1 MLFVC
6 HLGLVF
12 VKANL
17 HRASNIHTN
26 DRCLTYSWNT
36 FNKAYSELF
45 VLLSASRR
53 LNARL
58 QGGQNKHL
66 KVHSEAC
73 LLFPA

>member
-6 HLGLVF
+6 KLGLVF
-12 VKANL
+12 VEANM

-26 DRCLTYSWNT
+26 DKCLAYSWNA
-36 FNKAYSELF
+36 FNRAYSELF
-45 VLLSASRR
+45 VLLSALRR

-58 QGGQNKHL
+58 QTVQNKHL